1 MKKTTN
7 DKRHTYDY
15 PQQGGRS
22 VRHLVAGT
30 HQWGEYVASWPRNGP
45 GVIWFDGYK
54 DNTQTDNDEKI
65 DPTMIQIVEGDLIN
79 DANKAQRI
87 ADADNEY
94 QNLKDKSLGRMKPV
108 GGRARPQRDAKRK
121 ANIGLKSYNAWC
133 KNPGSSRHSRVGQ
146 AYTCP
151 GFDTWKGT
159 FSTNTL
165 TDRCL

>member
-1 MKKTTN
+1 MKMTN
-7 DKRHTYDY
+7 KDNTQTCDNT
-15 PQQGGRS
+15 QEGGGS

-30 HQWGEYVASWPRNGP
+30 HQWEEYVASWPRNGP

-54 DNTQTDNDEKI
+54 DNTKTDDDEKI

-79 DANKAQRI
+79 DVNKAQRI
-87 ADADNEY
+87 SDADKEY
-94 QNLKDKSLGRMKPV
+94 QDLKDKSLGRMKPV

-133 KNPGSSRHSRVGQ
+133 KNPGSRHSRVGQ
-146 AYTCP
+146 QYTCP

-159 FSTNTL
+159 FTTDTL
-165 TDRCL
+165 TDRCI